1 MDTEEINDGIA
12 LLEEALNTKLLT
24 IPNAHI
30 KINKL
35 LKNSLSPKM
44 GGSSKKEKTES
55 ASTISS
61 TKSTT
66 SQSGSSEFSNVTGDS
81 MSIRTLNVP
90 SEYFSKLTDA
100 THTESCYNLAA
111 SSKNTENNDSAQI
124 IDLIFSANK

>member
-24 IPNAHI
+24 IPNTHI

-35 LKNSLSPKM
+35 LKNSSSTKI
-44 GGSSKKEKTES
+44 GGSSEKEKTES
-55 ASTISS
+55 VSTTRSS

-66 SQSGSSEFSNVTGDS
+66 SQSESSEFSNVTGDS
-81 MSIRTLNVP
+81 MSIKTLNVP

-111 SSKNTENNDSAQI
+111 SSKNTENNDSARI
-124 IDLIFSANK
+124 IDLIFSKN